1 MKNYFDDPDSANS
14 SLFIPHY
21 QFFKVLAEIQPLRG
35 WRYNPTLSADI
46 DAYVSPLFDVVSAKQ
61 REALYRNPLNSIH
74 LSVPRADDPAVA
86 ALARLR
92 KWQASGVLRQDEL
105 PGIYAYYQYF
115 RLPGSPREYCRK
127 GFMCHIRAYDWN
139 EKVVLRHENTL
150 PASVNDRTE
159 LLART
164 QLQSS
169 ATHGLYRDE
178 EFELET
184 YLDEAMQTPLAETE
198 EDYQGARDILA
209 VIQDATIIRRFQAVL
224 AARQVILADGHHRYE
239 GSLAYRQARELAA
252 DGQATGR
259 EAWNYHLMYLTNAA
273 ADDLRILP
281 THRLLLELP
290 GKLSDRELLDRLEP
304 YFTLRPIDDATDLP
318 EIIAG
323 KPWAF
328 GLYLSGQAHKIR
340 LRPEVHAQLDWDTT
354 EAVKGLDLTV
364 LHYFVLQK
372 CLGIMGPDAQ
382 RAWTGVAYVRNFT
395 ECLQRV
401 DRGEARAAFIVN
413 EVSMAEV
420 EAVCHSGAVMPPK
433 SSFFYPKTIGGFLFS
448 SIADDETGN
457 VFLDYFQSP
466 LSV

>member
-1 MKNYFDDPDSANS
+1 M
-14 SLFIPHY
+14 I
-21 QFFKVLAEIQPLRG
+21 QIVLAEIQPLRG
-35 WRYNPTLSADI
+35 WRYNAALSADI

-61 REALYRNPLNSIH
+61 REALYRNPFNSIH
-74 LSVPRADDPAVA
+74 LSVPRGDDPAA
-86 ALARLR
+86 AARVRLHQ
-92 KWQASGVLRQDEL
+92 WQAEGVLRQDEL

-115 RLPGSPREYCRK
+115 RLPGSAREYCRK
-127 GFMCHIRAYDWN
+127 GFMCHIRAYDWD
-139 EKVVLRHENTL
+139 EEVLLRHENTL
-150 PASVNDRTE
+150 PASVNDRAE

-164 QLQSS
+164 QFQSS
-169 ATHGLYRDE
+169 ATHGLYRDDA
-178 EFELET
+178 FALEA
-184 YLDEAMQTPLAETE
+184 YLDEAIRTPLAETE
-198 EDYQGARDILA
+198 EDYQGARDVLA
-209 VIQDATIIRRFQAVL
+209 VIQDAAVIRRFQAVL

-252 DGQATGR
+252 GQATGR
-259 EAWNYHLMYLTNAA
+259 EPWNYHLMYLTNSA

-290 GKLSDRELLDRLEP
+290 GAMSDEELLARLEP
-304 YFTLRPIDDATDLP
+304 YFTLRPLEDATVLP

-328 GLYLSGQAHKIR
+328 GLYLGGQTYKIR

-364 LHYFVLQK
+364 LHYFVLEK

-382 RAWTGVAYVRNFT
+382 RAWTGVAYVRNFA

-433 SSFFYPKTIGGFLFS
+433 STFFYPKTISGFLFS
-448 SIADDETGN
+448 SIAEAEAGN

-466 LSV
+466 IPA